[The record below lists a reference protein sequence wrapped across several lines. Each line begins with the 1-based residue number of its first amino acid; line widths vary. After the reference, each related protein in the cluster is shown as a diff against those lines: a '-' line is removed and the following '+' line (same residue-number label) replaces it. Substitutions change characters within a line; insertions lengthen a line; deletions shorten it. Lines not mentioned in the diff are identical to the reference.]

1 LNEAE
6 YQNIYDSEERQW
18 WYRGM
23 RGLSLALLEAPLR
36 ALRPDRTPLRLLDA
50 GCGTGR
56 NLEDLARFGR
66 AAGVDLSPDAIRF
79 CRRRGAA
86 AVRAGLLHLPFPDAT
101 FDCVTSFD
109 VVYHAWVTD
118 DRAAVREMARV
129 LRPGGLLFVRVPA
142 LMLLWGGHDVE
153 VHSRHRYTKGELLA
167 LLRDAGLVTER
178 ASYCNSILFPVLLL
192 RRGLDRL
199 TGRTGSDVGFLP
211 APLEWLFH
219 ALLRLE
225 ARLVRG
231 GLSFPVGASVMA
243 LARKPGSR
251 DPGEYNR
258 P

>member
-6 YQNIYDSEERQW
+6 YQNIYDSEDRQW

-23 RGLSLALLEAPLR
+23 RALSLAVLEAPLR
-36 ALRPDRTPLRLLDA
+36 GLAAERRPLRLLDA

-56 NLEDLARFGR
+56 NLEDLARFGE
-66 AAGVDLSPDAIRF
+66 GVGIDLSPEAIRF

-101 FDCVTSFD
+101 FDAVTSFD
-109 VVYHAWVTD
+109 VVYHAWVAD
-118 DRAAVREMARV
+118 DRAAVLEMTRV

-167 LLRDAGLVTER
+167 LLRDAGLVTVR
-178 ASYCNSILFPVLLL
+178 TSYCNSFLFPVVLL
-192 RRGLDRL
+192 RRVLDRL

-225 ARLVRG
+225 AALVRAG
-231 GLSFPVGASVMA
+231 FSFPLGASVMA

-251 DPGEYNR
+251 DPREYNR